1 MGRLAI
7 RGELD
12 LAPAFL
18 WLSPIAFWAK
28 NEACLAPLEEES
40 EPWPGLCTEVLP
52 RRGGRAPR
60 AFREGSALARLGVW
74 AAHRFLTLCNILAL
88 SLRRSVSKPLA
99 VPAVG
104 HL

>member
-1 MGRLAI
+1 MRRKLGTLVGRLAI

-40 EPWPGLCTEVLP
+40 EPWPGLCTEVEVTQAGRQGSP
-52 RRGGRAPR
+52 RLQRG
-60 AFREGSALARLGVW
+60 FSARSSWGLGCTPV
-74 AAHRFLTLCNILAL
+74 FNFM
-88 SLRRSVSKPLA
+88 
-99 VPAVG
+99 
-104 HL
+104 